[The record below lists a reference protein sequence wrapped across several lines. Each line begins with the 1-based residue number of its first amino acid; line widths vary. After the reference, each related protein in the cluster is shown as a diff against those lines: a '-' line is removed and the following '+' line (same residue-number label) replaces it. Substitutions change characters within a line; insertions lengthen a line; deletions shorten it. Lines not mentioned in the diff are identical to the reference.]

1 MHSIWMSHSEL
12 AELTGY
18 KYKSRI
24 AAWLK
29 INKFEFILNATGLPL
44 VGRSQIEMRLS
55 GMQIS
60 TIKSAN
66 DGNKKTINFDKLDQ
80 ITRKQA

>member
-1 MHSIWMSHSEL
+1 MIVEL
-12 AELTGY
+12 D
-18 KYKSRI
+18 KKSR
-24 AAWLK
+24 
-29 INKFEFILNATGLPL
+29 EF
-44 VGRSQIEMRLS
+44 QIEMRLS

-60 TIKSAN
+60 TIRSAN